1 MNVDPGGATSV
12 DLPEGNYEVSRAAVD
27 AYAKDGAVLL
37 DQPFPRAWIDG
48 LVTAFEEI
56 EHEHAVGTFKGDIF
70 RQDGRFEITGSV
82 GAHPFV
88 RRFVLESQAAEIV
101 ARVIGSSRI
110 RLYTDHDVAF
120 GKRGPSGT
128 ARIGATSFH
137 IDASAWGFTGSMV
150 PSFWLALTEV
160 GEELGPLV
168 IAAGS
173 HRELDRLILPSLSDP
188 AEPVPAGYAPYSS
201 MQAFLDEHQFP
212 MKILP
217 AKRGD
222 VVVLHPYVS
231 HGSIPM
237 KRAGNRLALSTR
249 WLGDDARWHLNAQT
263 HREAE
268 DAGVV
273 ADGAPPSDSQFPVIW
288 DSERGP
294 LGRSPDVER
303 VHAFDAARPK
313 FSYREY
319 GRVETQNYLAM

>member
-1 MNVDPGGATSV
+1 M
-12 DLPEGNYEVSRAAVD
+12 D
-27 AYAKDGAVLL
+27 AYAEDGAVLL

-48 LVTAFEEI
+48 LVAAFDEI
-56 EHEHAVGTFKGDIF
+56 EREHAAGTFKGDIF
-70 RQDGRFEITGSV
+70 HQDGRLEITGAV
-82 GAHPFV
+82 GAHAFV
-88 RRFVLESQAAEIV
+88 RRFALESQAAEIV
-101 ARVIGSSRI
+101 ARIIGSSRI
-110 RLYTDHDVAF
+110 RLYTDHDVVF
-120 GKRGPSGT
+120 GKRGASDA

-137 IDASAWGFTGSMV
+137 IDGSAWGFTGSMI
-150 PSFWLALTEV
+150 PSCWLALTEV

-173 HRELDRLILPSLSDP
+173 HRKLDRLILPSLNDP
-188 AEPVPAGYAPYSS
+188 SEPVPAGYAPYDF
-201 MQAFLDEHQFP
+201 MQAFLDRHRFP

-222 VVVLHPYVS
+222 VVVLHPYVC

-237 KRAGNRLALSTR
+237 RRAGNRLALSTR

-263 HREAE
+263 RREVAA
-268 DAGVV
+268 AGVV
-273 ADGAPPSDSQFPVIW
+273 VDGAPPSDAQFPVIW
-288 DSERGP
+288 DSQRGA

-319 GRVETQNYLAM
+319 GRVETQNYLAR